1 MLRRRL
7 SRGLMVS
14 VIVATFATGYFCG
27 SLSQRQADAQSG
39 IGGVLEK
46 AGKIGG
52 PVGSAAQLGSSI
64 VEMQDHV
71 NGLQKNIDSLK
82 KVQAALT
89 GK

>member
-1 MLRRRL
+1 MLRRKHFH
-7 SRGLMVS
+7 GIMVS
-14 VIVATFATGYFCG
+14 VIVVTFVGGYFCG
-27 SLSQRQADAQSG
+27 SLSQQQAVAQSG

-46 AGKIGG
+46 AGKVGG